1 MVGRE
6 KEAAIAS
13 EFQVSHFFQALRDAK
28 KKLLRFDGSFVLT
41 TTRKE
46 KNWNAKL
53 HIGQLKYDVH
63 YVHTTPWAALSKT
76 DTTGSGEL
84 ATLS

>member
-1 MVGRE
+1 MVERE

-13 EFQVSHFFQALRDAK
+13 EFQVLHFFQALRDAK